1 MDLDMEEF
9 HNRLYVVRAN
19 ECPDKLLAELR
30 TPKADKADKEET
42 ERANERERESES
54 HGVNSTR
61 HRFCRALQKSDNQPT
76 SNPQMGKQK
85 VSGQKGSALVG
96 RGVRWGSVGDIATP
110 KQVYYHY
117 YFTTTGKIY

>member
-1 MDLDMEEF
+1 MNGSTGLHGMDLDMEEF

-61 HRFCRALQKSDNQPT
+61 HRFLSSSPKERQSADQQPP
-76 SNPQMGKQK
+76 NG
-85 VSGQKGSALVG
+85 
-96 RGVRWGSVGDIATP
+96 
-110 KQVYYHY
+110 
-117 YFTTTGKIY
+117 